1 MDPTR
6 PMRTEVID
14 TSQPMETAETRNPLN
29 SLYFCSMIPWIT
41 VILEFEYICTLS
53 FAVPDRYRT
62 GSRCKL
68 FEFSIRLKTGL
79 KYYR

>member
-14 TSQPMETAETRNPLN
+14 ARMETAETRNPLN

-41 VILEFEYICTLS
+41 VILEFKYICTLS
-53 FAVPDRYRT
+53 CAVPDRYRT